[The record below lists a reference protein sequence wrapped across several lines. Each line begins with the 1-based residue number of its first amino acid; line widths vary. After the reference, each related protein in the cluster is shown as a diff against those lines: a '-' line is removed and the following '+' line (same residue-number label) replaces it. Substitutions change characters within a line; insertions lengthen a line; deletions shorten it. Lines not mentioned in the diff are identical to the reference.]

1 MALRKPVA
9 ATEETAV
16 AAETPAAVET
26 PAVETA
32 AATPQAAPESP
43 KQEADKPA
51 PAPAVRKSSA
61 PAAAGQ
67 TPSFFRVN
75 EVTQQVIDEAVSGD
89 FPQLVATSGTFKIS
103 GEKTDV
109 GNEISFYAM
118 GVKRK
123 WVCAPNEQGDEAKE
137 FFSAAYDGDLAKDG
151 KTIDELVEDAL
162 AAGFLR
168 AKKAEYLDV
177 FVEIVDHSNKKFVD
191 LRGETMVLQLSFMS
205 MKEWKSFANGLRI
218 KFSWGDVDLGD
229 QGSPLLK
236 ANSVATANK
245 AGNDYSKF
253 VFSLA

>member
-9 ATEETAV
+9 ATEETS
-16 AAETPAAVET
+16 AAVET
-26 PAVETA
+26 SAVETPQTA
-32 AATPQAAPESP
+32 TEAPKQEAATQAAPEIP
-43 KQEADKPA
+43 KQES
-51 PAPAVRKSSA
+51 APAVRKPSV
-61 PAAAGQ
+61 PAVAGQ
-67 TPSFFRVN
+67 PPSFFKVN
-75 EVTQQVIDEAVSGD
+75 EVTQQVIDEAQSGD
-89 FPQLVATSGTFKIS
+89 FPTLVATSGTFKIS

-109 GNEISFYAM
+109 GSEITFFAM
-118 GVKRK
+118 GAKRK
-123 WVCAPNEQGDEAKE
+123 WVSAPNEQGDEAKE
-137 FFSAAYDGDLAKDG
+137 FFTAAYDGDMGKDG
-151 KTIDELVEDAL
+151 KSIDEWVEDAL
-162 AAGFLR
+162 AAGFSK
-168 AKKAEYLDV
+168 AKKAEYLDI